1 MSNVQNLHRATK
13 RLKSLQMDHPGSNE
27 LARFRDIIIPDLEG
41 QLTDAEK
48 IEYANLISGKSADQ
62 LRKEAA
68 LELQQMNANRDKPS
82 I

>member
-1 MSNVQNLHRATK
+1 MSNVQNLRQAVK
-13 RLKSLQMDHPGSNE
+13 RLGSLQMDHPGSSE
-27 LARFRDIIIPDLEG
+27 LTRFRDIIIPDLEG
-41 QLTDAEK
+41 RLTDAEK
-48 IEYANLISGKSADQ
+48 IEYTNLVSGKTVDQ